1 MAGNAGL
8 IQAELAINVG
18 TAIADLRVMIA
29 ELSKFGQAAGAGV
42 KPANEAVGGFAKTL
56 RDVRQE
62 QAAQGRDA
70 RFLADGIASVIPV
83 SNEAKIALRGLVG
96 VGIEGLAGGI
106 GIGLVI
112 EGVKAAA
119 EVWHYFANAAEEAAQ
134 KAAEAMGKVGDKLSD
149 LQRRRFGTPD
159 SQVESGKIDAARRLL
174 AERQA
179 AFAEAE
185 GEGRYASGLG
195 DSERL
200 QNINRQIEAWEKVNG
215 KLETYIALQGE
226 IVSEMRMA
234 ESVRQTDA
242 VAAAKEAGDKIS
254 ALTQQQSIQA
264 EFNASIHEAQR
275 AFQADGNAPKLQ
287 QLITNALNARTK
299 ATRELARATLDLREA
314 QIAATLGGYED
325 TRIGLSPEERARL
338 AADAEKARLQQIEDQ
353 GRNAGGFSGFEDERL
368 TLSFE
373 EKMRLA
379 KDATDQAGLYQQAWS
394 GAIMNV
400 AGAFDSIGT
409 AVGGVAGSV
418 LSMLGKM
425 LATAVSVAIAYAAM
439 APPPWGAISM
449 AAMGVG
455 LIATIAST
463 VAQANVQARELGGAF
478 GSGLM
483 LVGEGGPE
491 LLRIPAGVSGSVI
504 PNRRLAMAGLDG
516 PASAG
521 ALGDTINVYT
531 FDSRSLRDYMRS
543 NAREFRDFI
552 RGEVAGGRL

>member
-1 MAGNAGL
+1 MSK
-8 IQAELAINVG
+8 V
-18 TAIADLRVMIA
+18 ADKLVDLQRKRLV
-29 ELSKFGQAAGAGV
+29 
-42 KPANEAVGGFAKTL
+42 T
-56 RDVRQE
+56 QE
-62 QAAQGRDA
+62 SQ
-70 RFLADGIASVIPV
+70 
-83 SNEAKIALRGLVG
+83 
-96 VGIEGLAGGI
+96 IEGGRVESAQRLLA
-106 GIGLVI
+106 
-112 EGVKAAA
+112 AR
-119 EVWHYFANAAEEAAQ
+119 EAAQ
-134 KAAEAMGKVGDKLSD
+134 KSLETANGLSVND
-149 LQRRRFGTPD
+149 
-159 SQVESGKIDAARRLL
+159 DAARKLNAL
-174 AERQA
+174 NEEIA
-179 AFAEAE
+179 
-185 GEGRYASGLG
+185 
-195 DSERL
+195 
-200 QNINRQIEAWEKVNG
+200 AWEKVNG
-215 KLETYIALQGE
+215 KLESYISLQKQ
-226 IVSEMRMA
+226 IVGEMRMA
-234 ESVRQTDA
+234 EAARQADA
-242 VAAAKEAGDKIS
+242 VAAAKEAGDKIT

-299 ATRELARATLDLREA
+299 ATRELEKATLDLREA

-439 APPPWGAISM
+439 APPPWGEISM